1 MRFPR
6 LFNRFRSMPASG
18 PEMARLAAAFTGVG
32 GSSFVWCNCGQL
44 LTPIVVGYDDGQA
57 EVVVLACVPCRG
69 VVPVCVGVLMTAP
82 AGEAPA
88 HG

>member
-1 MRFPR
+1 MFRR
-6 LFNRFRSMPASG
+6 LFNRFRPTPLCG
-18 PEMARLAAAFTGVG
+18 DPEMARLAASLTGVG

-69 VVPVCVGVLMTAP
+69 VVPVCVGVLVTHAP
-82 AGEAPA
+82 AGEL
-88 HG
+88 HV